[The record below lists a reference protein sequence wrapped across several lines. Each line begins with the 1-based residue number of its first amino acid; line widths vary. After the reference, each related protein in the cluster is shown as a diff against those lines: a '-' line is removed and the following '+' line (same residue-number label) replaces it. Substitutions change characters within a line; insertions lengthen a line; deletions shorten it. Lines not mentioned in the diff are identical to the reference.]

1 MAHPSNI
8 MIIDE
13 DKEDVEIF
21 CDALHEINGSIE
33 CVQMKDGVK
42 ALKLLSADPVKPE
55 YIFVDLNMRQINGK
69 KWLTDIKRNETLKNI
84 PVVIYS
90 GSRDPAD
97 VEEAREKGASFYLP
111 KPVRLSVLKKLLTAV
126 FEHKQKDFYVI

>member
-21 CDALHEINGSIE
+21 CDALHEIDGSIE
-33 CVQMKDGVK
+33 CIQMKDGII

-55 YIFVDLNMRQINGK
+55 YIFVDLNMTQISGK
-69 KWLTDIKRNETLKNI
+69 KWLTDIKKNEALKNI
-84 PVVIYS
+84 PVIIYS
-90 GSRDPAD
+90 GSRDPSD
-97 VEEAREKGASFYLP
+97 VEEARIKGASFYLP
-111 KPVRLSVLKKLLTAV
+111 KPFRVSILKQLLRAV
-126 FEHKQKDFYVI
+126 FDHRQEDFYVV

>member
-21 CDALHEINGSIE
+21 CDALHEIDGSIE
-33 CVQMKDGVK
+33 CIQMKDGIK

-55 YIFVDLNMRQINGK
+55 YIFVDLNMTQISGK
-69 KWLTDIKRNETLKNI
+69 KWLTDIKKNEALKNI
-84 PVVIYS
+84 PVIIYS
-90 GSRDPAD
+90 GSRDPSD
-97 VEEAREKGASFYLP
+97 VEEARKKGASFYLP
-111 KPVRLSVLKKLLTAV
+111 KPFRVSILKQLLRAV
-126 FEHKQKDFYVI
+126 FDHRQEDFYVV